1 MRALALLILIASPA
15 FAEQPAAK
23 VDVAKWFDGCVA
35 LVQEDHAGVAEA
47 MDSTCLTTAVDFCSF
62 GNGRSAETVCLG
74 AFTTV
79 LQKRSDALEAAL
91 PDVKDLTGFR
101 KTRLARWKSEPDDT
115 ECKPPKGVDTAIYC
129 GLFQEFVRWSDLRGL
144 RRYLGGQN

>member
-1 MRALALLILIASPA
+1 MRALFILALIASPA
-15 FAEQPAAK
+15 FSEQPTAK

-35 LVQEDHAGVAEA
+35 LVQEDHAGVAQE
-47 MDSTCLTTAVDFCSF
+47 MDSICLTTAVDFCAF
-62 GNGRSAETVCLG
+62 GNGRSAETACWG

-101 KTRLARWKSEPDDT
+101 KTQLARWKSEPDDT
-115 ECKPPKGVDTAIYC
+115 ECKPPKGVDAAIYC
-129 GLFQEFVRWSDLRGL
+129 GLLQESVRWSILRGL